1 MFRVFH
7 VLLLWAK
14 LPELNVM
21 MTMTGVNVSV
31 RVRVSC
37 HSGVSV
43 ISFKYAVGFL
53 CFERR

>member
-1 MFRVFH
+1 MFRVFY

-21 MTMTGVNVSV
+21 MTMIGANVSV